1 MTIYANIRQIL
12 CVKIMYIPRFEFVSQ
27 RINEL
32 KPTSSETIKLPG
44 FNFRPYGDAFEHLG
58 VMLRVGGRN
67 MKQIENEMISALQH
81 TVRGFRLRHLSLQGR
96 IHAANAYVFSKIWY
110 VAPFYQFSA
119 SFFQRIDTLTTELLW
134 DNRKAAI
141 SKDWLRQPKS
151 AGGFGLLDV
160 RHQCAALKAKWIAR
174 WNVAKPQWRDL
185 FSAVTQSTYGLSS
198 ISEAIALLSLPTVR
212 QTRNP
217 HTRRGNSL
225 TAVPHALWAFAQ
237 LDPVDKPPTL
247 PPSTPPESSTAFA
260 DDIPLSRFSVGDARR
275 YLDDKLF
282 LKRQEKFEA
291 G

>member
-1 MTIYANIRQIL
+1 MGQKKDL
-12 CVKIMYIPRFEFVSQ
+12 
-27 RINEL
+27 L
-32 KPTSSETIKLPG
+32 
-44 FNFRPYGDAFEHLG
+44 
-58 VMLRVGGRN
+58 
-67 MKQIENEMISALQH
+67 
-81 TVRGFRLRHLSLQGR
+81 
-96 IHAANAYVFSKIWY
+96 
-110 VAPFYQFSA
+110 QFSA

-247 PPSTPPESSTAFA
+247 PPSTPPASSTAFA

-291 G
+291 GSDNAAPVYGRLRLKEPGKNEPYPDNWWDTVFKRTHSRLRTPKERSLMYRLAHHAIYTESERAKWKKDKDENDRGECKR